1 MFAGNAECRGIVFLF
16 QMPHSVAHSLIVKK
30 KKGTRKRPAG
40 PAPSIPG
47 VLLRA
52 FFRLLTLRRKRRD
65 GKVLDLQQWRKMG
78 GASSGHLRRNAQ
90 SRLYRIGAWT
100 EKGGKQFDALAI
112 KISGQK
118 EIL

>member
-78 GASSGHLRRNAQ
+78 GGHLQGICAEMLNLG
-90 SRLYRIGAWT
+90 SI
-100 EKGGKQFDALAI
+100 E
-112 KISGQK
+112 
-118 EIL
+118 